1 MLVLG
6 IDVALTNTGLAAI
19 EDGRAVKW
27 LTISV
32 EGDAEE
38 TGPRFVKLRESLE
51 LVAVRILKKKA
62 PAIVVIEKPEHGL
75 REGRGAG
82 SIMKLY
88 ASFAVCYAECAR
100 LWPNAQLVGV
110 EPKRWKGNYPKG
122 LTEGMM
128 RAKYGVECA
137 NADEWDALGLAD
149 YAWDLALAR
158 QRADA
163 KSLDNKAV

>member
-27 LTISV
+27 LTIKV

-38 TGPRFVKLRESLE
+38 TGPRFAKLRESLE
-51 LVAVRILKKKA
+51 LVAASILKKKS
-62 PAIVVIEKPEHGL
+62 PVVVVIERPEHGL
-75 REGRGAG
+75 RAGRDPGN
-82 SIMKLY
+82 IMKLY
-88 ASFAVCYAECAR
+88 GSFAVCYAECAR
-100 LWPNAQLVGV
+100 LWPKAQISGI
-110 EPKRWKGNYPKG
+110 EPQRWKGNYPKG

-128 RAKYGVECA
+128 RAKYRVECA

-158 QRADA
+158 QRAEVR
-163 KSLDNKAV
+163 KS